1 MCGIAGVVSLDGRPA
16 SDEVASRLIRAMA
29 HRGPDGSGRYRD
41 QRIAMEHLRL
51 SILDPSPAGAQPM
64 SRFGL
69 HIIHNGEIYN
79 YHELAEE
86 LSGAGFSFSTGTDTE
101 VMLAAYRHWGE
112 DAITRFNG
120 MWAFALW
127 DPDRRTLLLSRDR
140 MGVKPLYYRRSA
152 GSLAFASEVQA
163 LASAGPLDQGD
174 YWSPTP
180 DLGAVRD
187 YLARAMV
194 DHSVRTFVDGIVSL
208 PAGAN
213 LVITDAQASV
223 RRYWGPPQLSD
234 DPSAARPGDARRDD
248 DLVDQFDQL
257 FRSSVRLRLR
267 SDVPL
272 GSCISGG
279 VDSSSVV
286 ATTAE
291 LIDGSPDGAVRN
303 EQAPR
308 FGLHA
313 RFPAHGVDESRF
325 AAEAAEAARLRIV
338 YATPAIASISSVL
351 DTLLDVQGEP
361 FTSSSVYAQWS
372 IMRAAGENGL
382 KVLLDGQGG
391 DEVVAGYPRYFGYR
405 TASLLQAG
413 RPAAAAAELR
423 SQVAAGTM
431 SASGALRGA
440 MRAMVPSFADA
451 ALRGLGRGRFGVTLT
466 GELAKVPSLVQ
477 NHSQPGTALAR
488 KQWQDLAAES
498 LPALLRYEDR
508 NSMAFGIE
516 SRVPFLDY
524 RLVEFALQLPDR
536 LKVSGGWS
544 KSVLRRAMAG
554 RVPRSILERRD
565 KMGFATPESAWLTA
579 ALPEVRTMLLGGQ
592 VVGRGWVGAAEVER
606 LVESPHAGGTN
617 LWRVLCLEA
626 WLRRHWPGA

>member
-1 MCGIAGVVSLDGRPA
+1 MCGIAGIVGLDGRHA
-16 SDEVASRLIRAMA
+16 SDKVASRLIRAMA
-29 HRGPDGSGRYRD
+29 HRGPDGSGHYRD
-41 QRIAMEHLRL
+41 ERVALEHLRL
-51 SILDPSPAGAQPM
+51 SVLDPSPAGAQPM

-79 YHELAEE
+79 YHELAQE
-86 LSGAGFSFSTGTDTE
+86 LSAEGYTFSTGTDTE

-112 DAITRFNG
+112 EAVTRFNG

-127 DPDRRTLLLSRDR
+127 DPERHTLLLSRDR
-140 MGVKPLYYRRSA
+140 MGVKPLYYRRTA
-152 GSLAFASEVQA
+152 HSLAFASEVRA
-163 LASAGPLDQGD
+163 LMTAGPIDD
-174 YWSPTP
+174 SDSWSPGP

-187 YLARAMV
+187 YLARSLV
-194 DHSVRTFVDGIVSL
+194 DHSVRTFVDGIVAV
-208 PAGAN
+208 PAGSN
-213 LVITDAQASV
+213 LVVTDAQVSV
-223 RRYWGPPQLSD
+223 RRYWGPPRLSD
-234 DPSAARPGDARRDD
+234 DPSAAGPGDARHDEE
-248 DLVDQFDQL
+248 LVEQFDHL
-257 FRSSVRLRLR
+257 FRSAVRLRLR

-286 ATTAE
+286 AATAE
-291 LIDGSPDGAVRN
+291 LIDGSPNGTAWN

-313 RFPAHGVDESRF
+313 RFPAEGVDESRF

-338 YATPAIASISSVL
+338 YATPEIASMSVVL
-351 DTLLDVQGEP
+351 DSLLEVQGEP

-372 IMRAAGENGL
+372 IMRAAHENGL

-391 DEVVAGYPRYFGYR
+391 DEVLAGYPRYFGYR
-405 TASLLQAG
+405 AASLLQAG
-413 RPAAAAAELR
+413 HPGAATAELR

-431 SASGALRGA
+431 SASGALRA
-440 MRAMVPSFADA
+440 ALRAVVPSSADA
-451 ALRGLGRGRFGVTLT
+451 ALRSLGGARYGVALA
-466 GELAKVPSLVQ
+466 GELTRAPSLVQ
-477 NHSQPGTALAR
+477 IHGERGTALAR
-488 KQWQDLAAES
+488 KQWQDLTSES

-524 RLVEFALQLPDR
+524 RIVEFALQLPDR

-565 KMGFATPESAWLTA
+565 KMGFATPESTWLTA
-579 ALPEVRTMLLGGQ
+579 ALPEARAMLLGGQ
-592 VVGRGWVGAAEVER
+592 VVQRGWVSAGEVGR
-606 LVESPHAGGTN
+606 LVGSPRTVGTN

-626 WLRRHWPGA
+626 WLRRYWPAA

>member
-1 MCGIAGVVSLDGRPA
+1 MTIIGRDGTTAARHAGNRVILFWFPPRPRRPDCCAHGRPGPDAVQVLIGRAAGWETVRGVSLMCGIAGIVSLDGRPA
-16 SDEVASRLIRAMA
+16 SGEVASQLIRAMA

-41 QRIAMEHLRL
+41 ELVALEHLRL

-69 HIIHNGEIYN
+69 HLIHNGEIYN

-86 LSGAGFSFSTGTDTE
+86 LSGAGFTFSTGTDTE

-112 DAITRFNG
+112 DAIARFNG

-127 DPDRRTLLLSRDR
+127 DPERRTLLLSRDR

-152 GSLAFASEVQA
+152 STLAFASEVRA
-163 LASAGPLDQGD
+163 LLTAGPIDDGD
-174 YWSPTP
+174 SWTPAP

-187 YLARAMV
+187 YLARSMV
-194 DHSVRTFVDGIVSL
+194 DHSGRTFVDGIVAV
-208 PAGAN
+208 PAGSN
-213 LVITDAQASV
+213 LVITDTQVSV
-223 RRYWGPPQLSD
+223 RRYWGPPRLSD
-234 DPSAARPGDARRDD
+234 DPSAAGPGDARRDEE
-248 DLVDQFDQL
+248 LVDRFDHL
-257 FRSSVRLRLR
+257 FRSAVRLRLR

-286 ATTAE
+286 AVTAE
-291 LIDGSPDGAVRN
+291 LIDGSPDGTARN

-313 RFPAHGVDESRF
+313 RFPAEGVDESQF
-325 AAEAAEAARLRIV
+325 AAEAAKAARLRIV
-338 YATPAIASISSVL
+338 YATPEIASMSSVL
-351 DTLLDVQGEP
+351 DTLLEVQGEP

-372 IMRAAGENGL
+372 IMRAAHENGL

-405 TASLLQAG
+405 AASLLQAG
-413 RPAAAAAELR
+413 HPAAAAAELR

-431 SASGALRGA
+431 SASGALR
-440 MRAMVPSFADA
+440 A
-451 ALRGLGRGRFGVTLT
+451 ALRAVVPSSADASLRSLGGGRYGVVLA
-466 GELAKVPSLVQ
+466 GELTRAPSLIQV
-477 NHSQPGTALAR
+477 HDEPGTALAR
-488 KQWQDLAAES
+488 KQWQDLATES

-516 SRVPFLDY
+516 SRVPFLTT
-524 RLVEFALQLPDR
+524 
-536 LKVSGGWS
+536 VSWS
-544 KSVLRRAMAG
+544 
-554 RVPRSILERRD
+554 
-565 KMGFATPESAWLTA
+565 
-579 ALPEVRTMLLGGQ
+579 
-592 VVGRGWVGAAEVER
+592 
-606 LVESPHAGGTN
+606 SPSSCQIG
-617 LWRVLCLEA
+617 
-626 WLRRHWPGA
+626 